1 MELYSK
7 GPSVPGC
14 LDPLIL
20 TQEGAS
26 LTLERR
32 LQSQHRFWMGPDAP
46 MTVEEHKEPL
56 TFPWGPLSGHQIL

>member
-26 LTLERR
+26 LILEKAAV
-32 LQSQHRFWMGPDAP
+32 LAQMLDGGLLHP
-46 MTVEEHKEPL
+46 
-56 TFPWGPLSGHQIL
+56 